1 MVDEKHD
8 SEYRLPLNLETDGG
22 INKQFPKREK
32 KAGLSGKRT
41 RETMDNI
48 K

>member
-1 MVDEKHD
+1 MKNMIPNTGCP
-8 SEYRLPLNLETDGG
+8 SIWKQTGG
-22 INKQFPKREK
+22 INKQFPKSEK
-32 KAGLSGKRT
+32 KEGLSGKRT